1 MLNRR
6 QFLQSTAALAATSF
20 LPDITFADS
29 LALKKIGVQ
38 LFSVPKLLDKDFAGT
53 LKMLA
58 QMGYKE
64 VELYGPFPFSTQ
76 SAHDRWNAVTPSLG
90 FKGSGYF
97 GHTAKEIKQIL
108 ADNGLTS
115 PSIHTDLD
123 TLKNRMG
130 ELGEAGHLLGHKYVG
145 LPAIPDEL
153 RKNLDAYKRIADD
166 FNKIGEAAKKV
177 GLRFAYH
184 NHGYGLVEME
194 GKVPVE
200 LLLERTDPQL
210 VFMEMDL
217 YWTTA
222 GGVDPM
228 TYLTKYANRYKLLH
242 IKDMA
247 KKVRFPGDGGDA
259 SQWIGLFQYMTDA
272 GSGVL
277 DLKSIMTKAQA
288 IGVEHFI
295 VEQDMVATPE
305 TSLKKSFDF
314 LSKL

>member
-6 QFLQSTAALAATSF
+6 QFLQSTAALSVASF
-20 LPDITFADS
+20 MPDSSYAQPF
-29 LALKKIGVQ
+29 ALKKMGVQ

-64 VELYGPFPFSTQ
+64 VELYGPFPFSAP
-76 SAHDRWNAVTPSLG
+76 SAHERWNAVTPSLG

-97 GHTAKEIKQIL
+97 GHTAKEVKKIL
-108 ADNGLTS
+108 KENGLTT

-123 TLKNRMG
+123 TLKNRMNA
-130 ELGEAGHLLGHKYVG
+130 LGEAGHELGFTYVG

-153 RKNLDAYKRIADD
+153 RKNLDAYKRLADD
-166 FNKIGEAAKKV
+166 FNKIGESAKKV

-200 LLLERTDPQL
+200 LLLEQTDPSL
-210 VFMEMDL
+210 VFFEMDL

-222 GGVDPM
+222 GGVDPI

-247 KKVRFPGDGGDA
+247 KKVKFSGDGGDA
-259 SQWIGLFQYMTDA
+259 SQWIALFPFMTDA
-272 GSGVL
+272 GSGGL
-277 DLKSIMTKAQA
+277 DLKSIIAKAQE
-288 IGVEHFI
+288 IGVEHYI
-295 VEQDMVATPE
+295 VEQDMVATPD